1 MSEWI
6 EYADWCKWQNAS
18 DGRLRLNGGW
28 LAARLST
35 ALRLAIMKRLHD
47 AVSRSMGWHPHI
59 PVARS
64 VGTAAAYLSPKHQ
77 GEAILTIGSP
87 LLMHKSRE
95 ISGAV
100 CVAPLECLPNKV
112 AESQLFHAS
121 EETGMPVA
129 SVYLNGDP
137 VDDGVLDNF
146 VYEVKTRH
154 ASLRAPGPG

>member
-1 MSEWI
+1 
-6 EYADWCKWQNAS
+6 
-18 DGRLRLNGGW
+18 
-28 LAARLST
+28 
-35 ALRLAIMKRLHD
+35 
-47 AVSRSMGWHPHI
+47 MGWQPHI
-59 PVARS
+59 PVAQS
-64 VGTAAAYLSPKHQ
+64 VKTAAAYLSPKHQ

-87 LLMHKSRE
+87 LLMHRRRE

-121 EETGMPVA
+121 EETGMLAA

-137 VDDGVLDNF
+137 LDEGVLDNF

-154 ASLRAPGPG
+154 ASLMAGDPRLRALTGFHGRGS